1 MNAEVPIELDY
12 LPPKLHE
19 FFDGRVPL
27 VGNGTQEE
35 KEKNFLSRS
44 LAAYAVH
51 RLAGASLDEAAA
63 SLVDGGGDGGI
74 DAVHY
79 SAADQKLW
87 LIQSKFITTGRGEP
101 DLGDVT
107 KFLTGLNNLLTGKLE
122 AFEKNAAFKALFP
135 NLQAWFKNPA
145 LQVRPVL
152 IYSGIHI
159 ISEDRRREIEA
170 LKAKYSDH
178 DGYIDF
184 AICNLTT
191 VHDWLTGGDLSPGVE
206 SVELTLSKPG
216 WVTDRYETIYG
227 LVPLSEIAE
236 LHIAHGKKLV
246 AANIRG
252 FKGRTEVNEE
262 IVKTVETESENF
274 FYLNNG
280 LTAYCDRLEVNNLD
294 RANPDQKRITA
305 RGFSIVN
312 GAQTLGSIARVFDK
326 KPKEPPKGFA
336 FIRIFSLERCENERE
351 FSERITRSTNFQN
364 RVELRDFAAQLEQH
378 DLWARQLSPAGLSY
392 HYKIDANTPDA
403 DDENFDISE
412 ALTACACLAQLT
424 DCDFVV
430 RALANR
436 ASLWSFEKAYPET
449 EILRSRCERIFAPDR
464 SARTVWRAVQT
475 QRAVIDVMRANARAE
490 SGVRK
495 AFFETAR
502 WLVLNVLFLRLRPE
516 IGQHLTLS
524 EDERTAISEAVN
536 EISEALFSECEA
548 KGFIVAREGAAGG
561 LRVHETPRHLRSVFS
576 APGDCQLLRSG
587 LLGRLAKGVV
597 AVEQGVPAPAE
608 PGSE

>member
-1 MNAEVPIELDY
+1 MNAEVPIEIDY

-19 FFDGRVPL
+19 LFDGLVP
-27 VGNGTQEE
+27 VAANGSQDE
-35 KEKNFLSRS
+35 KEKNFLSRA
-44 LAAYAVH
+44 LAAYAIH
-51 RLAGASLDEAAA
+51 RLAGATLEEAAA

-87 LIQSKFITTGRGEP
+87 LIQSKFIATGRGEP
-101 DLGDVT
+101 DLGEVT
-107 KFLTGLNNLLTGKLE
+107 KFLTGLNNLLTGKFE
-122 AFEKNAAFKALFP
+122 AFENNAAFRALFP
-135 NLQAWFKNPA
+135 KLETWFKNPA

-159 ISEDRRREIEA
+159 VSEDRRREIES

-206 SVELTLSKPG
+206 SVELTLNKPG

-227 LVPLSEIAE
+227 LVPLSEIAD
-236 LHIAHGKKLV
+236 LHTVHGKKLV

-326 KPKEPPKGFA
+326 KPKEPPRGFA
-336 FIRIFSLERCENERE
+336 FIRIFSLERCEDERE

-392 HYKIDANTPDA
+392 HYKIDANTPDP
-403 DDENFDISE
+403 DHENFDMSE
-412 ALTACACLAQLT
+412 ALTACACLAQMS
-424 DCDFVV
+424 DCDFVA

-436 ASLWSFEKAYPET
+436 SSLWSFEQVYPDI

-464 SARTVWRAVQT
+464 SARTIWRSVQT
-475 QRAVIDVMRANARAE
+475 QRAVIDTMRANARAE
-490 SGVRK
+490 TGVRK
-495 AFFETAR
+495 AFFENSR
-502 WLVLNVLFLRLRPE
+502 WLVLNVLFLRLKPE
-516 IGQHLTLS
+516 TGQDLILS

-536 EISEALFSECEA
+536 VISEALFSECEA
-548 KGFIVAREGAAGG
+548 KGFVVTKEGGVGG
-561 LRVHETPRHLRSVFS
+561 FRVYETPKHFRSVFS
-576 APGDCQLLRSG
+576 ASGDCQILRNG
-587 LLGRLAKGVV
+587 VLRRLAGHDV
-597 AVEQGVPAPAE
+597 AAEPRAAPAE
-608 PGSE
+608 PDQE